1 MLKTFCWRQQNHIS
15 IVFSYVWKKYSKWQQ
30 LQKTINIP
38 RKRKHKMDCRCGRD
52 RHENIFID
60 QQNSTF
66 HDAKDMSKALKCCL
80 RKTICHRR
88 RWRRRRSGKF
98 QLVFD
103 AIHEHKKKVKTLKI
117 FIFLRRIIIRR
128 NRKQRNAN
136 AEKKNPRRAKEN
148 SFPVRSI
155 KVYEAA
161 E

>member
-80 RKTICHRR
+80 RKTSCHRR

-103 AIHEHKKKVKTLKI
+103 AIHEHKKQRGKHWKFSSFYEGLLSGGIESSETRMQKRKIREELKKI
-117 FIFLRRIIIRR
+117 HFL
-128 NRKQRNAN
+128 
-136 AEKKNPRRAKEN
+136 
-148 SFPVRSI
+148 
-155 KVYEAA
+155 YAA
-161 E
+161 